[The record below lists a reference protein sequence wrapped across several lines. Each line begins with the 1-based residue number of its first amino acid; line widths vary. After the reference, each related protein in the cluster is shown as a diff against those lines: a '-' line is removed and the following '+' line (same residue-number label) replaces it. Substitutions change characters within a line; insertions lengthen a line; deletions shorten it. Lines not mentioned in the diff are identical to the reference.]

1 MHHHAVFEPDPVSI
15 KGLGIILSCSTQHY
29 FHIASRISAL
39 QNISNIMST
48 PGKAKNPA
56 FAMWEKRASTNDE
69 LPDIAR
75 VSFGQKAAVKIRK
88 SKTLEKAM
96 GISPNAPR
104 TPKKLVVTA
113 NLADRMKAFNN
124 TPLSHQ
130 SSEHASSKAFI
141 AENARKQRA
150 VQSKKRHEMRK
161 KNNLKAAPKK
171 QMNVTATRI
180 NLDKFTPPVYEKA
193 KTDFNLIAEAL
204 QDNFVFE
211 NLNFAD
217 EQKLIK
223 AFEKMQVH
231 KGDKIIKQGDVGD
244 YFYVIAE
251 GKVRFEVNGKVVGTA
266 EAGKSFGELSLLY
279 TSPRAASVIAESNP
293 TVLFRVDQK
302 TFRYVMETKAKE
314 KEGEKMSLLQGI
326 NFLKDFNASD
336 MQRLCDCMVPRHFE
350 KDEIVVTKGEEG
362 ESFYILKTGMMVVT
376 DISVGGTSYEDV
388 KLSPGDYFGER
399 ALLTSEPRAAN
410 VVGIQ
415 SGTCFLIDR
424 FTFEKVLGNFSQV
437 IMRSQDRIKLV
448 RFSCSNGLG
457 CCCVFFSHILL
468 HSLLFS

>member
-1 MHHHAVFEPDPVSI
+1 
-15 KGLGIILSCSTQHY
+15 
-29 FHIASRISAL
+29 
-39 QNISNIMST
+39 MSQ
-48 PGKAKNPA
+48 GKNPA

-75 VSFGQKAAVKIRK
+75 LSLSKKAATNLRK
-88 SKTLEKAM
+88 AKTLEETM
-96 GISPNAPR
+96 GISPNIAN

-124 TPLSHQ
+124 PINLT
-130 SSEHASSKAFI
+130 SEQVSSKAYL
-141 AENARKQRA
+141 AENAKKMRA
-150 VQSKKRHEMRK
+150 QQSKKRHDMRK
-161 KNNLKAAPKK
+161 KNVIKVAPIK
-171 QMNVTATRI
+171 QSNVTATRI
-180 NLDKFTPPVYEKA
+180 NLDQFVPPVYEKS
-193 KTDFNLIAEAL
+193 KTDFNQIAEAL

-211 NLNFAD
+211 NLNFTD

-231 KGDKIIKQGDVGD
+231 KGQKIIKQGDQGD
-244 YFYVIAE
+244 YFYVISE
-251 GKVRFEVNGKVVGTA
+251 GKVRFEVSGKVVGTA

-314 KEGEKMSLLQGI
+314 KDGEKMSLLKGI
-326 NFLKDFNASD
+326 NFLQDFNPSD
-336 MQRLCDCMVPRHFE
+336 LHRLCECMAPRPFE
-350 KDEIVVTKGEEG
+350 KDEVVVTKGEDG
-362 ESFYILKTGMMVVT
+362 EAFYILKKGMMVVK
-376 DISVGGTSYEDV
+376 DISVGGTAYEDV
-388 KLSPGDYFGER
+388 TLAPGDYFGER

-410 VVGIQ
+410 VVGMEA
-415 SGTCFLIDR
+415 GTCFLIDR

-448 RFSCSNGLG
+448 SYCWNEEQQQMNNPL
-457 CCCVFFSHILL
+457 VLT
-468 HSLLFS
+468 LLFFAL